1 MVEIFFGVLF
11 TLWGFI
17 TIYEKSWETG
27 YKYRRDII
35 PVVGKDAV
43 YMGIFLV
50 ILGLVLVIH
59 AIYVKRKK
67 K

>member
-1 MVEIFFGVLF
+1 MVEMFLGVLI

-17 TIYEKSWETG
+17 TIYDKRWTAG
-27 YKYRRDII
+27 YDRTIS
-35 PVVGKDAV
+35 PVTGKDAV
-43 YMGIFLV
+43 SMGIFFV
-50 ILGLVLVIH
+50 ILGLALVIH